1 MSDLTKRMQDLLS
14 RSRYVPQP
22 SESLYIEDTPI
33 SDDNHVNLSTCQ
45 PSSTAQ
51 AQNTDCQPPS
61 TLSTFVDLP
70 FPLGNGGLAPVQVEM
85 ADRHNTRLGVSDPV
99 QRRLNV
105 LFWLYQHY
113 QESGDL
119 DMAAEVKAAYYSL
132 RDGNPDVVRL
142 ARMGEMD
149 ESTLLKRLV
158 NGQAMVE
165 PRA

>member
-1 MSDLTKRMQDLLS
+1 
-14 RSRYVPQP
+14 
-22 SESLYIEDTPI
+22 
-33 SDDNHVNLSTCQ
+33 
-45 PSSTAQ
+45 
-51 AQNTDCQPPS
+51 
-61 TLSTFVDLP
+61 
-70 FPLGNGGLAPVQVEM
+70 M